1 MMLLRKRDRNSSRT
15 VEVLPM
21 VSGDRPSERQPSQVG
36 MKSTHGIMW
45 PSWTSLATFIEVV
58 IVQ

>member
-1 MMLLRKRDRNSSRT
+1 
-15 VEVLPM
+15 M

-36 MKSTHGIMW
+36 WKSTHGIMW
-45 PSWTSLATFIEVV
+45 PSCTSLATFIEVV

>member
-1 MMLLRKRDRNSSRT
+1 
-15 VEVLPM
+15 M

-36 MKSTHGIMW
+36 MKSTHGIMC